1 MIRRPPRS
9 TRTDTLLPYTT
20 LFRSGLADLEALR
33 RELGGSGPAL
43 VAVQY
48 VNNETGVV
56 QDIPAIADAVREAGG
71 VLLADAAQSAGKLPL
86 PDADMV
92 AVSAHKLGG
101 PPGIGALILKDE
113 IGRASCRERV
123 CQYV

>member
-9 TRTDTLLPYTT
+9 TRTDTLFPYTT
-20 LFRSGLADLEALR
+20 LFRS
-33 RELGGSGPAL
+33 
-43 VAVQY
+43 
-48 VNNETGVV
+48 
-56 QDIPAIADAVREAGG
+56 G

-113 IGRASCRERV
+113 RLIEAAGGQERGLRGGTENLPAIMGFAAARSEERRVGKECVRTCRSWWSAGH
-123 CQYV
+123 